1 MVNDIQIKTFNW
13 CDVYSRQ
20 EKYIQGFFVCL
31 FFLRKTF
38 QWIGW
43 WQKSDIWNKSI
54 CEATLDSTR
63 TKWENMFFYDLSDP
77 IFEKQH
83 LIINVVK
90 TQCCLFSVS
99 QGLQMKKT
107 PPCFWKSHK
116 KTETNNEFVCL
127 WLLLLPPPV
136 CGSQPQ
142 ARLFPPKMWIFKNF
156 SFLFTKGQIIC

>member
-1 MVNDIQIKTFNW
+1 MYNVSDGQRRLT
-13 CDVYSRQ
+13 DVTSTAG
-20 EKYIQGFFVCL
+20 KKHIFKGFFVCL

-38 QWIGW
+38 QLIGW
-43 WQKSDIWNKSI
+43 WQKSQISETKVS
-54 CEATLDSTR
+54 ARRHSTPPELNEK
-63 TKWENMFFYDLSDP
+63 TCFFYDLSDP

-142 ARLFPPKMWIFKNF
+142 ARLFPPKM
-156 SFLFTKGQIIC
+156 